1 MRLAAV
7 VIGVWLVGASPSFAQ
22 EVEPLGPVG
31 GGQEPILADGTL
43 VWSRDD
49 DGRVQV
55 LGRPAAGGTVTEI
68 ARTTPS
74 QGGLGGWRVA
84 AGAGRVGVRVSLREG
99 KGPVLFGGPFGSAL
113 TPLRPARA
121 GAVMVTD
128 RDFWAWAGGF
138 VTLER
143 SGKTLRAVV
152 TDDRGGARVLTLPAG
167 AEPRTLAVADTV
179 AAVVVARERVDV
191 LDLASGTVVRTVA
204 LGEVGDFDVTSL
216 SVAADGALAVTA
228 DSGSDVLAWAPVG
241 AKRFQVVLHG
251 DGFGLVQVAGGR
263 IAFVAPGGKIDASRP
278 VVVEPRPDGEPT
290 LIFRG
295 PPAFQVES
303 LDFDGVHVAWATQAC
318 QFVAKA
324 EPAASTVTVPAGP
337 CARTEIAITS
347 FATPEIGRRHPSL
360 PVYVRCLTAPTARC
374 RLDVRAYGFD
384 GRRLGRLRTTVPR
397 GARRLL
403 RVPLGRR
410 DADRLRRADD
420 NPTFFI
426 IRTVDPDGKIRR
438 LGPL

>member
-1 MRLAAV
+1 
-7 VIGVWLVGASPSFAQ
+7 
-22 EVEPLGPVG
+22 
-31 GGQEPILADGTL
+31 
-43 VWSRDD
+43 
-49 DGRVQV
+49 
-55 LGRPAAGGTVTEI
+55 
-68 ARTTPS
+68 
-74 QGGLGGWRVA
+74 
-84 AGAGRVGVRVSLREG
+84 
-99 KGPVLFGGPFGSAL
+99 VLFGGPLNTAL
-113 TPLRPARA
+113 TRLRSTPT
-121 GAVMVTD
+121 GAVMATD

-152 TDDRGGARVLTLPAG
+152 TDDRGGIRVLALPAG
-167 AEPRTLAVADTV
+167 AEPRTLAVSATT
-179 AAVVVARERVDV
+179 AAVVVARERVAV
-191 LDLASGTVVRTVA
+191 LDLASGAVVRTVV
-204 LGEVGDFDVTSL
+204 LGEVRDYDVTSL

-241 AKRFQVVLHG
+241 AQQFQVVMTG
-251 DGFGLVQVAGGR
+251 DRFGLVHVAGGR
-263 IAFVAPGGKIDASRP
+263 IAFVAPGGKTDAARP
-278 VVVEPRPDGEPT
+278 VVVEPRAGGEPT
-290 LIFRG
+290 LLFRG

-318 QFVAKA
+318 QLVAKA

-337 CARTEIAITS
+337 CARTEVSITS
-347 FATPEIGRRHPSL
+347 FATPEIPRRNPGL

-384 GRRLGRLRTTVPR
+384 GKRLGRLRTTVPR

-420 NPTFFI
+420 NPTYFI
-426 IRTVDPDGKIRR
+426 IRTIDADGKIRR
-438 LGPL
+438 LGPI